1 MHELL
6 NNGNRAVFVGSDA
19 GTRICIEA
27 RRPEQRCGGNG
38 LRRFAC
44 GFKHKSSSLAWE
56 LRLACKVVEKHVKR
70 VTDRYHYQKM

>member
-44 GFKHKSSSLAWE
+44 GFKHKSSSLAWVRGVTILILNSVIAE
-56 LRLACKVVEKHVKR
+56 L
-70 VTDRYHYQKM
+70 M